1 MTSPRQKLK
10 ELAKS
15 LPQKP
20 GIYFFLGK
28 DREVLYIGKA
38 RSLYDRVH
46 SYFLPVADDKVK
58 KILAETQDIDTI
70 LTESEREAAFLESNF
85 IQEYQPRFN
94 ERLKDDKSFPYL
106 KLTVGESYPGIYL
119 TRKVETD
126 NARYFGPFSPAHQ
139 ARKTILLLN
148 KYFGIRDCRESI
160 PGRRERPCLQ
170 HDLKLCSAPCV
181 GKIGKSDYQERVT
194 NALLFLEGKVEELL
208 KILQLKMK
216 EAASAQRFEEAINW
230 RDLIFT
236 LEQIKEKPRFIS
248 THTEDKDIIGLGRN
262 QDETALFVFLMRKGK
277 VGQSQTRIHRTLQ
290 PAEDQKEF
298 TRLLRAF
305 YQDHSDLPS
314 KILLPIWPAE
324 MKELQQ
330 ELCAERGRKI
340 ELVVP
345 QRGKNKKLVELAN
358 RNATLL
364 LRKKTITSDP
374 LKELQEL
381 LELKTPLRRLEGYD
395 ISNTVGD
402 ESVGSQVTFLQENPY
417 KRGYRKYRIKTVAG
431 SNDVASL
438 QEVLERRFSK
448 LQKDSVNVPDL
459 VLVDG
464 GQGQWNAAKKA
475 LENQGFSELP
485 LISLAKKEEIIYS
498 QAHPQGLR
506 LARTSPALQLVQR
519 IRDEAHRFA
528 ITFHRQRR
536 SKKSF
541 ATGLEGIPGIGPKRS
556 ELLLDHFGNIQ
567 GIKEAPFKEIAGLI
581 GKKAAEEL
589 QAALKQSDL
598 R

>member
-1 MTSPRQKLK
+1 MTSSRQKLK
-10 ELAKS
+10 DLAKS

-46 SYFLPVADDKVK
+46 SYFLPVADEKVK

-85 IQEYQPRFN
+85 IQEYQPKFN

-106 KLTVGESYPGIYL
+106 KLTVGETYPGIYL
-119 TRKVETD
+119 TRRVETD

-148 KYFGIRDCRESI
+148 KYFGIRDCREPI
-160 PGRRERPCLQ
+160 PGRRKRPCLQ

-181 GKIGKSDYQERVT
+181 SIIGKSDYQERVT

-216 EAASAQRFEEAINW
+216 EAASAQRFEEAGHW
-230 RDLIFT
+230 RDLILS

-248 THTEDKDIIGLGRN
+248 TQSEDKDIIGLGQSQN
-262 QDETALFVFLMRKGK
+262 ETAIFVFLMRKGK
-277 VGQSQTRIHRTLQ
+277 VVQSQTRIHRTIH
-290 PAEDQKEF
+290 PAEDQKAF
-298 TRLLRAF
+298 THILRAF
-305 YQDHSDLPS
+305 YQDQQDLPD
-314 KILLPIWPAE
+314 KILLPSRPSE

-330 ELCAERGRKI
+330 ELRAKKGRKI

-345 QRGKNKKLVELAN
+345 QRGKNKKLVELAC

-364 LRKKTITSDP
+364 LGKKTKEPDP
-374 LKELQEL
+374 LQELQEL
-381 LELKTPLRRLEGYD
+381 LGLKTPLRRLEGYD
-395 ISNTVGD
+395 ISNTAGD
-402 ESVGSQVTFLQENPY
+402 ESVGSQVTFLRGNPD
-417 KRGYRKYRIKTVAG
+417 KSGYRKYRIRTVAG
-431 SNDVASL
+431 PNDVASL

-448 LQKDSVNVPDL
+448 LREDGGDAPDL

-464 GQGQWNAAKKA
+464 GRGQWNAAKKA
-475 LENQGFSELP
+475 LEYQGFPELP
-485 LISLAKKEEIIYS
+485 LISLAKKEEIIFS
-498 QAHPQGLR
+498 QAHPHGLR

-536 SKKSF
+536 TKKSF
-541 ATGLEGIPGIGPKRS
+541 ATGLEGIPGIGPKRRQV
-556 ELLLDHFGNIQ
+556 LLDKYGNIQ
-567 GIKEAPFKEIAGLI
+567 AIRKASYEELARLI
-581 GKKAAEEL
+581 SRKAAGEL
-589 QAALKQSDL
+589 MAALLKNEAK
-598 R
+598 